1 MLANF
6 AIGDARLDLFGAR
19 VQLLENLGD
28 RGVDGV
34 LIVPSP
40 HGRRCRFGR
49 THACMQNA
57 RGQTSDRA
65 WKCRDPPIVA
75 VSACRFT
82 APSLRLV
89 L

>member
-6 AIGDARLDLFGAR
+6 AMGDARLDLFGAR

-34 LIVPSP
+34 LILPSP
-40 HGRRCRFGR
+40 MGADAASAV
-49 THACMQNA
+49 HACVQNA